1 MAINSSL
8 NHMIDQKYQRKL
20 TLIVTVCK
28 EFIIPIPA
36 NPDKAL
42 KRFSFYYEIQLTQ
55 PKMYKINKYIYDI
68 YQRVHINTYIYMS
81 ISIQHLYLSICIF
94 ILFKS
99 F

>member
-55 PKMYKINKYIYDI
+55 PKMYKINKYIYI
-68 YQRVHINTYIYMS
+68 WYISESTYKYIYIYEYIYPAS
-81 ISIQHLYLSICIF
+81 ISIYMYFHTL
-94 ILFKS
+94 
-99 F
+99 

>member
-1 MAINSSL
+1 
-8 NHMIDQKYQRKL
+8 MIDQKYQRKL

-55 PKMYKINKYIYDI
+55 PKMYNINKYIYI
-68 YQRVHINTYIYMS
+68 
-81 ISIQHLYLSICIF
+81 
-94 ILFKS
+94 
-99 F
+99 

>member
-8 NHMIDQKYQRKL
+8 NHTIDQKYQRKL
-20 TLIVTVCK
+20 ALIVTICK

-55 PKMYKINKYIYDI
+55 PKMYKIYIRVYIYI
-68 YQRVHINTYIYMS
+68 
-81 ISIQHLYLSICIF
+81 
-94 ILFKS
+94 
-99 F
+99 